1 MQLKLVRVLIAF
13 GMPISKHYGYRQHIY
28 VLTLEA
34 VDDGEVKLYRAHVSV
49 DSTDGMWLENLILI
63 VDNESSLR
71 LYDHLGNYLW
81 HVPSIN
87 ST

>member
-1 MQLKLVRVLIAF
+1 VF
-13 GMPISKHYGYRQHIY
+13 GFPIFEHYGYRIY

-49 DSTDGMWLENLILI
+49 DSTDGMWLEILSLI
-63 VDNESSLR
+63 VDNESSLQ

-87 ST
+87 SS